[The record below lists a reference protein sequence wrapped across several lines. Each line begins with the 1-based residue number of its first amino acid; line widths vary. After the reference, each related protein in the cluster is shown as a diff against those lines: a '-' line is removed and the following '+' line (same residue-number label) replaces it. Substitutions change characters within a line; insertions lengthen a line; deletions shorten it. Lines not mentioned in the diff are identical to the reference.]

1 MQLQIYRVKNL
12 TVGKKRYIL
21 YIPRKRYI
29 QRNLFIYHCGDV
41 SGEVPPVLIPNTVVK
56 LTCADNTWLETI
68 REDRL
73 LLHPN
78 KKRTTLMSGSF
89 FALLHNVYLP
99 ANRLR
104 FWSGRCRKLLT
115 TLITLLHLL
124 IQSNF
129 RTTNNRHIASQW
141 MLVAALNKN
150 NNRTLYRQ
158 PLHFWAGR
166 SRKLL
171 IS

>member
-56 LTCADNTWLETI
+56 LTCADNTWLATV

-73 LLHPN
+73 LLHP
-78 KKRTTLMSGSF
+78 KRKHPSLDGCFSFAVTTVSLG
-89 FALLHNVYLP
+89 P
-99 ANRLR
+99 A
-104 FWSGRCRKLLT
+104 T
-115 TLITLLHLL
+115 ATLLRPGRGRASEHSKFNSKYTLCTCKFNSLLFLFAKISTTIFARSIKNACVYYGTEWLLLL
-124 IQSNF
+124 IGVE
-129 RTTNNRHIASQW
+129 
-141 MLVAALNKN
+141 L
-150 NNRTLYRQ
+150 
-158 PLHFWAGR
+158 
-166 SRKLL
+166 
-171 IS
+171 